1 MLSFA
6 PSESLDT
13 ALFSP
18 EIFHVLTLLA
28 GSGPLLMRQ
37 TIYGLFVNTIQ
48 SLASS
53 SPTGEMDGTALQQA
67 LDKAQSD
74 QIVACFDLIEIGGSM
89 EMAPL
94 ANGRDDFDV
103 NVLDHVGILA
113 RFLGDV
119 LVAAVPNTGKWSL
132 HVSTCEGIF
141 SALADRA

>member
-13 ALFSP
+13 ALFLP

-37 TIYGLFVNTIQ
+37 TIYGLFINTIQ

-67 LDKAQSD
+67 LDKAQCD
-74 QIVACFDLIEIGGSM
+74 QIVACFELVEIGGSM
-89 EMAPL
+89 EMAPVP
-94 ANGRDDFDV
+94 NSRDDFDAS
-103 NVLDHVGILA
+103 VLDHVAILA
-113 RFLGDV
+113 RFLGDM
-119 LVAAVPNTGKWSL
+119 LVAAAPNIGASPCSYFTFA
-132 HVSTCEGIF
+132 TF
-141 SALADRA
+141 